1 MSALNHS
8 AIAQLRQTAA
18 VGPGALTGKKPG
30 WQELSGRY
38 PKDRDCL
45 ASFLVLELA
54 EVLQGAKPA
63 NLVCLANKRRT
74 CGRNLY
80 LLWKEHGDAL
90 LSESGLKV
98 WVLADRGSSL
108 LLLLYC
114 PQALGLLLEQKSV
127 RVILGKAG
135 YREPER
141 LESTLGE
148 LEKRV
153 AGEGFPHEI
162 GVFLGYPLKDVV
174 GFLGWAR
181 LPFTC
186 QGPWKIFG
194 DPRESL
200 KLAET
205 HRRCRCSMSEQLA
218 SMDNPREFLRLT
230 SSGDPFCIAPS
241 AFFSPAVENEYQ
253 H

>member
-1 MSALNHS
+1 MAAFGDLGKGQSAQTGAG
-8 AIAQLRQTAA
+8 AIGAA
-18 VGPGALTGKKPG
+18 RGIRIG

-38 PKDRDCL
+38 TEDRDCL

-63 NLVCLANKRRT
+63 NLVCLSNKRRS

-80 LLWKEHGDAL
+80 LLWKEHGPAL
-90 LSESGLKV
+90 LEESGLKV
-98 WVLADRGSSL
+98 RVLADRGSSL

-114 PQALGLLLEQKSV
+114 PDALGSLLAQKSV
-127 RVILGKAG
+127 HIILGKAG
-135 YREPER
+135 YQDPADFEGV
-141 LESTLGE
+141 LSE

-174 GFLGWAR
+174 GFMGWAQ
-181 LPFTC
+181 LSFTC

-194 DPRESL
+194 DPAKSL
-200 KLAET
+200 RLAEN
-205 HRRCRCSMSEQLA
+205 HRECRCHMSLQLA
-218 SMDNPREFLRLT
+218 SGCSPLECLRGATTRAAIAGRTQQPPFLLA
-230 SSGDPFCIAPS
+230 S
-241 AFFSPAVENEYQ
+241 
-253 H
+253 

>member
-1 MSALNHS
+1 MASSIGGLQGSQPVQAAGAAFSA
-8 AIAQLRQTAA
+8 RR
-18 VGPGALTGKKPG
+18 PG

-38 PKDRDCL
+38 PLDRDCL

-63 NLVCLANKRRT
+63 NLVCLSNRPRS

-80 LLWKEHGDAL
+80 LLWKEHGAAL
-90 LSESGLKV
+90 LEESGLKV
-98 WVLADRGSSL
+98 RELADRGSSI
-108 LLLLYC
+108 LLLLYS
-114 PQALGLLLEQKSV
+114 PQALGSLLGQKSV

-135 YREPER
+135 YQSPVEF
-141 LESTLGE
+141 ESVLSE

-153 AGEGFPHEI
+153 GGEGFPHEI
-162 GVFLGYPLKDVV
+162 GAFLGYPLKDVV
-174 GFLGWAR
+174 GFMGWVQ

-205 HRRCRCSMSEQLA
+205 HRQCRRSVSLELA
-218 SMDNPREFLRLT
+218 AMDNPRQCLQVR
-230 SSGDPFCIAPS
+230 SSL
-241 AFFSPAVENEYQ
+241 N
-253 H
+253 

>member
-1 MSALNHS
+1 MASLGRLENDQSLRSAEVHPL
-8 AIAQLRQTAA
+8 
-18 VGPGALTGKKPG
+18 PGKRTG

-63 NLVCLANKRRT
+63 NLVCLANKRRS

-80 LLWKEHGDAL
+80 LLWKEHGAAL
-90 LSESGLKV
+90 LEESGLKV
-98 WVLADRGSSL
+98 RVLADRGTSL

-114 PQALGLLLEQKSV
+114 PEALMSLLAQKSV

-135 YREPER
+135 YQEPADSER
-141 LESTLGE
+141 VLSE
-148 LEKRV
+148 LEKRT

-174 GFLGWAR
+174 GFMGWTR
-181 LPFTC
+181 LSFTC

-194 DPRESL
+194 NPAESL
-200 KLAET
+200 RLAEA
-205 HRRCRCSMSEQLA
+205 HRECRCRVSLQLA
-218 SMDNPREFLRLT
+218 SGCNPHDCLKSAGTRLGAAGPATGRVFL
-230 SSGDPFCIAPS
+230 
-241 AFFSPAVENEYQ
+241 
-253 H
+253 